1 MAMFQKKIDQLTGWM
16 RTMPEY
22 LKGRPFARVVLDG
35 HFTPAAGARL
45 ARMFP
50 LHADLRLVWL
60 RPGVLRAEGTL
71 DVESNLD
78 GAEVSG
84 ELHLSPWCAEP
95 FLKLAVVTA
104 EGVTSELAVPRMGKD
119 FWSTWRLEGA
129 LSGPL
134 RGDLTLHVPA
144 EQFMRVLRLK

>member
-1 MAMFQKKIDQLTGWM
+1 MAMFQEKIDQLAGWM

-22 LKGRPFARVVLDG
+22 FRGRPFARVVLDG
-35 HFTPAAGARL
+35 HFTPVAGARL

-50 LHADLRLVWL
+50 LHAELRLVYR
-60 RPGVLRAEGTL
+60 RPGVLLVEGIL

-104 EGVTSELAVPRMGKD
+104 EGVTSELVVVRPGKD
-119 FWSTWRLEGA
+119 FWTTRRLEGA
-129 LSGPL
+129 LSGSL